1 MHLFLI
7 GGQLLYNVV
16 SFCHITT
23 WISHTHTY
31 IPSILNRLLTLS
43 YFSICENVCSIV
55 YQAVTLTGQWATLLS
70 TKKVEIM
77 VMVVIIANVPLV
89 LTLCG
94 GASDKN
100 PPANAG
106 DITDMGSIPG
116 LQRSPVGGHDNALQY
131 SCLENLMDR
140 GAWQASV
147 HRSQSQTWL
156 KQRCTVLL

>member
-1 MHLFLI
+1 MNQPYTHIYPLQLEQIINFKLLF
-7 GGQLLYNVV
+7 
-16 SFCHITT
+16 
-23 WISHTHTY
+23 
-31 IPSILNRLLTLS
+31 
-43 YFSICENVCSIV
+43 ICENVYSIV

-106 DITDMGSIPG
+106 
-116 LQRSPVGGHDNALQY
+116 
-131 SCLENLMDR
+131 
-140 GAWQASV
+140 
-147 HRSQSQTWL
+147 
-156 KQRCTVLL
+156 